1 MILQRKRLKVRTLAA
16 LCMLWFLL
24 SSGIDVRADEAC
36 PSPAVLLDIRDV
48 EALAR
53 LLGERG
59 RIHTPL
65 CAAGF
70 VEVAATGKPLC
81 RAGKSAEVMRIGI
94 QIRAGIDQAFG
105 VGFVARKKGSPRELA
120 TDVVGE
126 DLVEAKKPSLPPSLR
141 RFIELESS
149 VGLFQTA
156 DGRLIINAQPNS
168 VDPTILIVQI
178 FDFASAW
185 RQDAPFAACGVEAG
199 YFR

>member
-1 MILQRKRLKVRTLAA
+1 
-16 LCMLWFLL
+16 MLWLL
-24 SSGIDVRADEAC
+24 LIAGVNVRADEAC
-36 PSPAVLLDIRDV
+36 PAPAVLLDTLDV
-48 EALAR
+48 ETLAR

-59 RIHTPL
+59 RIHIPL

-81 RAGKSAEVMRIGI
+81 RAGKLAEVTRIGI

-105 VGFVARKKGSPRELA
+105 VGFIVRKKSSPQELA

-126 DLVEAKKPSLPPSLR
+126 KLVEAQKPSLPPSLR

-149 VGLFQTA
+149 VGLFQTV
-156 DGRLIINAQPNS
+156 DNRLIVNAQPTS
-168 VDPTILIVQI
+168 IDPTTLILQI
-178 FDFASAW
+178 FDLASAW
-185 RQDAPFAACGVEAG
+185 RQDAPFAACAVEAG

>member
-1 MILQRKRLKVRTLAA
+1 
-16 LCMLWFLL
+16 MLWLL
-24 SSGIDVRADEAC
+24 LIAGIGVRADEAC
-36 PSPAVLLDIRDV
+36 PSPAVLLNTRDV
-48 EALAR
+48 ETLAH

-59 RIHTPL
+59 RIHIPL

-81 RAGKSAEVMRIGI
+81 RAGKLAEVMRIGI

-105 VGFVARKKGSPRELA
+105 VVFIARKKGSPRELA

-126 DLVEAKKPSLPPSLR
+126 ELAEAKKPSLPPSLR

-149 VGLFQTA
+149 EGLFQTV
-156 DGRLIINAQPNS
+156 DGRLIINAQSAS
-168 VDPTILIVQI
+168 VDPTTLIIQI
-178 FDFASAW
+178 FDLASAW
-185 RQDAPFAACGVEAG
+185 RQDAPFAACAVEAG